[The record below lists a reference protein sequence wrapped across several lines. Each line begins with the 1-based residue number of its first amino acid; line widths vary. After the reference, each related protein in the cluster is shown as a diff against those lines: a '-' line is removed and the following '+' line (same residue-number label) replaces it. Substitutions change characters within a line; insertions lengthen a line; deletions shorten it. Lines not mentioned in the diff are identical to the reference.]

1 MWSSSVKQT
10 AWNNPLLSIHHSLFF
25 IRYFVNKINW
35 HWLGK
40 NVSLSPPITLRYVLI
55 LLDFI
60 CLIQFLGWDATTVP
74 ALSRLMTAL
83 KTKKWTAL
91 LDLID
96 ATEEK
101 SSMISI
107 HKQSRLTEKAAL
119 LPRSVQTRMI

>member
-35 HWLGK
+35 HWLGEK
-40 NVSLSPPITLRYVLI
+40 RFPSPPITLRYVLI

-107 HKQSRLTEKAAL
+107 HKQSRLTEKAAQ